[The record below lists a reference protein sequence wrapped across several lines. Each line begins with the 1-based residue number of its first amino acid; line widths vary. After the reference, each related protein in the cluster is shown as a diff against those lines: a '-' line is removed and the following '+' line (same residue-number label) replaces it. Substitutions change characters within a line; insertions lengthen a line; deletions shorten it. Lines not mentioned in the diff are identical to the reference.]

1 MAETNSLLD
10 NDRDGFSDNIHKER
24 DVLPS
29 DIDTGSLRA
38 SENENKFQSAISAWR
53 REFQFGV

>member
-10 NDRDGFSDNIHKER
+10 NGRDGFADNTHKER
-24 DVLPS
+24 DIMSS
-29 DIDTGSLRA
+29 DFDTGSLRA

-53 REFQFGV
+53 REFQ